1 MKFLVLMLSMAA
13 AAVLAAPTPAAAPAN
28 ANANTQVVRAAAPEE
43 PKFELPREVLRDV
56 KATDGEMNT
65 DGNWSPIKPSQGA

>member
-13 AAVLAAPTPAAAPAN
+13 AAVLAAPTPAAAPA
-28 ANANTQVVRAAAPEE
+28 ANTQVVRAAEE
-43 PKFELPREVLRDV
+43 APKFNLPREVLRDV

>member
-13 AAVLAAPTPAAAPAN
+13 AAVLAAPTPAAAPASN
-28 ANANTQVVRAAAPEE
+28 AEVVRAAPEE
-43 PKFELPREVLRDV
+43 PKFELPRGVLRDV